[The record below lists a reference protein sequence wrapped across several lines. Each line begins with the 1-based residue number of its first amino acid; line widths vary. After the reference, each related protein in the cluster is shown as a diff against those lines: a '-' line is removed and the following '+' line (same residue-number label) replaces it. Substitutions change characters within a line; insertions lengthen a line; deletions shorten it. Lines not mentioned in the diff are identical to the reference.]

1 MVSIGLVFGTKEDR
15 RCKDALECLDNPPV
29 VTAVLGQVKEV
40 EHLSGAVETNGTAL
54 LLYGERRYPNR
65 NEAVLAEGKTKLGM
79 ARDLEEELPVVPG
92 MDELALWGR
101 RRGIPHNTKGRAW

>member
-1 MVSIGLVFGTKEDR
+1 MESYDPA
-15 RCKDALECLDNPPV
+15 AL
-29 VTAVLGQVKEV
+29 
-40 EHLSGAVETNGTAL
+40 TNR
-54 LLYGERRYPNR
+54 ERSHPNW